1 MEEVPRRFGR
11 RKLKALYRYL
21 GQVRDLDV
29 LRNATGTRAAMGADA
44 DTWEKYARA
53 LQGELSTPVE
63 TMPPLVDMEK
73 ETARHADTDDWEAV
87 DDG

>member
-44 DTWEKYARA
+44 KGWEDYANA
-53 LQGELSTPVE
+53 LQSELSTRVE
-63 TMPPLVDMEK
+63 TMPPLVDMDK
-73 ETARHADTDDWEAV
+73 EAARHVDTDDWEAV